1 MENKKRYSSDELSE
15 TDNLIRKYK
24 VDFTTTIDN
33 DSKAVH
39 HETDITEKE
48 LNKFLLVFNLLIE
61 ANEEKDSGEVTDAE
75 DGIPDILMLITTE
88 LLELSIDSLS
98 IPNILKKSLKKLKEH
113 IFKQKNVEKE
123 IRSTAKRHYSLRAN
137 PARAAVAAA
146 VRAQA
151 ATAAPSAAAAAA
163 AAPVARPTQEVEE
176 ELEDFYF
183 PFRE

>member
-24 VDFTTTIDN
+24 VDFTATIDN

-123 IRSTAKRHYSLRAN
+123 IRSTAKR
-137 PARAAVAAA
+137 
-146 VRAQA
+146 Q
-151 ATAAPSAAAAAA
+151 
-163 AAPVARPTQEVEE
+163 TQR
-176 ELEDFYF
+176 ELQ
-183 PFRE
+183 